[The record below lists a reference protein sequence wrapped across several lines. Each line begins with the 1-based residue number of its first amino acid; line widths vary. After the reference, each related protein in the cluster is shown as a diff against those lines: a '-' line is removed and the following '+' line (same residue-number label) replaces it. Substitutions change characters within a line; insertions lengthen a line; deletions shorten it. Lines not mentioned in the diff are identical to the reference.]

1 MPLSLMLLLGG
12 WFPLFM
18 PTVMVWIT
26 MDTRA
31 LWIDLNSH
39 ELSVEQSPW
48 LPARDFNV
56 VLSPLEHMRFKKKQ
70 FLAYSVKLQVVVCIG

>member
-1 MPLSLMLLLGG
+1 
-12 WFPLFM
+12 
-18 PTVMVWIT
+18 MVSFVYAHNYG
-26 MDTRA
+26 MDHHGHKGFVDR
-31 LWIDLNSH
+31 L

-70 FLAYSVKLQVVVCIG
+70 FLAYSVKLRSLYVLDDKAIGRLYKANRVG